1 MINVSRIC
9 CSCTTLNK
17 ILLLEQIYTYL
28 LLPLLLWSIKHMCR
42 YLLIF
47 VWTPKGLQSS
57 LWLYYANENIALL
70 INIVAWLVSFFIK
83 THTPAS
89 CLCELKIMLL
99 GNMIDSK
106 IYMLE
111 WESPGVSLWTTTRT
125 KRQTFQCLS
134 PSHYLKGSR
143 SFSQPNILCVKV
155 RAICSGR
162 PVGVYGVA
170 IMEW

>member
-70 INIVAWLVSFFIK
+70 INIVAWV
-83 THTPAS
+83 AS
-89 CLCELKIMLL
+89 CFSSLMFVWTENNAARQHDWLKDIYVRMRESRCFPLNNEDKKADISVSVTFTLLEGKQELLTAKHSLCE
-99 GNMIDSK
+99 S
-106 IYMLE
+106 
-111 WESPGVSLWTTTRT
+111 
-125 KRQTFQCLS
+125 
-134 PSHYLKGSR
+134 
-143 SFSQPNILCVKV
+143 
-155 RAICSGR
+155 SGD
-162 PVGVYGVA
+162 
-170 IMEW
+170 M